1 MRIVIR
7 IFGVIL
13 LLVLGLGLL
22 SSNSANIGPGG
33 TLGAIGAGARVLDSL
48 LLLVGGVGLIALSF
62 YKRPRPSDTVVAA
75 PQSRATNGATDPRL
89 LQERPVASGAS
100 SATGAGRDEDSS
112 LGRTEVDIRGYR
124 EMFAVNPRVKVFWN
138 EASAGEVGREESLQV
153 NRQGGGTL
161 KFRSSFRSAAIEVPA
176 GTRVVVQLAWDRISG
191 KLIVHVIP

>member
-1 MRIVIR
+1 M
-7 IFGVIL
+7 IL
-13 LLVLGLGLL
+13 LLVLGFGLL
-22 SSNSANIGPGG
+22 SSNSANTGPGG

-62 YKRPRPSDTVVAA
+62 YKRPRPSDTAA
-75 PQSRATNGATDPRL
+75 APPQSRATDGATEPRS
-89 LQERPVASGAS
+89 LQEPPVASEAS
-100 SATGAGRDEDSS
+100 SAKGAGRDEDSS
-112 LGRTEVDIRGYR
+112 LGRSEIAIRGYR
-124 EMFAVNPRVKVFWN
+124 ETFAVNPRVKVFWN
-138 EASAGEVGREESLQV
+138 EASAGEVGRDESLQV